1 MTVPS
6 VLILGATSGLGP
18 HLAEEYARS
27 GHALH
32 LAARS
37 PGDLEGLAK
46 RLRDETGVDVWLH
59 PFDARAIEGHHA
71 FFHGLDPAPA
81 GVVCLVGSLGPD
93 PAGSGIP
100 SEVREVLEVNFV
112 GCAAILEVAAEAF
125 ESARSGFIVGV
136 TSVAGDRGRAS
147 NYPYGSAKAGLTAY
161 LSGLRQRLHPSGVP
175 VLTVIPGY
183 MHTRMTQGMKLPPL
197 LTAEPAEAA
206 RAIRRAQAR
215 GADVVY
221 VRGIWRIIML
231 VIRAIPEA
239 VFKRLRL

>member
-27 GHALH
+27 GYALH
-32 LAARS
+32 LAARR
-37 PGDLEGLAK
+37 PGELEGLAE
-46 RLRDETGVDVWLH
+46 RLRAATGVEVRLH
-59 PFDARAIEGHHA
+59 HFDARAIEGHHA

-93 PAGSGIP
+93 PAGSEAP
-100 SEVREVLEVNFV
+100 SDVREVLEVNFV

-125 ESARSGFIVGV
+125 ESARAGFIVGV

-147 NYPYGSAKAGLTAY
+147 NYPYGSAKAGFTAY
-161 LSGLRQRLHPSGVP
+161 LSGLRQRLHASGVP

-183 MHTRMTQGMKLPPL
+183 MRTRMTRGMELPSL
-197 LTAEPAEAA
+197 LTAEAEEAA
-206 RAIRRAQAR
+206 RVIRRAQAR
-215 GADVVY
+215 RVDVIY
-221 VRGIWRIIML
+221 VRRIWRVIML